1 MSKPVVEVHIRAI
14 GATSGGCAVFL
25 GNEDKVFVMFVDQ
38 SVGMAITMF
47 MQGIKKERPLT
58 HDLIANILR
67 ALGAK
72 IERVIINDLKS
83 GTYFARLVL
92 SAENESQ
99 QKKIIEIDARP
110 SDCIAMATAQRAP
123 IYVSL
128 DVWDEVEDMT
138 EEFRKMQEEGSCT
151 GKRATRKRIR
161 RKWWSGRHISFFRP
175 VRLISSKT
183 RVPLGRLK
191 RWSATKCLQ
200 VAVQAE
206 QSRICQHA
214 IAQSLSCLSPVPGL
228 LGKDSSGVLAGGREN
243 ISWEKPELLFGS
255 HRMPNQTGSLLQRN
269 GPVPGIHFFRTL
281 GWACFSLRNRP
292 FSGSK
297 YSFRKTKFNLFE
309 ADEVN

>member
-14 GATSGGCAVFL
+14 GATSGGFAVFL

-38 SVGMAITMF
+38 SVGTAITLF
-47 MQGIKKERPLT
+47 MQGMKKERPLT

-138 EEFRKMQEEGSCT
+138 EEFRKMQEEGSH
-151 GKRATRKRIR
+151 REE
-161 RKWWSGRHISFFRP
+161 SD
-175 VRLISSKT
+175 
-183 RVPLGRLK
+183 
-191 RWSATKCLQ
+191 
-200 VAVQAE
+200 E
-206 QSRICQHA
+206 EE
-214 IAQSLSCLSPVPGL
+214 
-228 LGKDSSGVLAGGREN
+228 DS
-243 ISWEKPELLFGS
+243 
-255 HRMPNQTGSLLQRN
+255 
-269 GPVPGIHFFRTL
+269 
-281 GWACFSLRNRP
+281 
-292 FSGSK
+292 
-297 YSFRKTKFNLFE
+297 
-309 ADEVN
+309 